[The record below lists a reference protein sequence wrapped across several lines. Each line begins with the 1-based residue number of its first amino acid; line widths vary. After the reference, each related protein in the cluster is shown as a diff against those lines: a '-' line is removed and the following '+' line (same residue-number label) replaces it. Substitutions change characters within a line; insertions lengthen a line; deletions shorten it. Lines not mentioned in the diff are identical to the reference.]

1 MLLSIF
7 LTQIRFHL
15 PTFGTWKTVRLDPS
29 ITNKWLNFPHCS
41 SLPFTVAEKSV
52 VPAVISGSERMIKN
66 GGFPRYVFADS
77 VAISLS
83 YRWTWQHYHFAFD
96 TVEDK
101 AVGTPRS
108 KYAAFIRRSCPIH
121 HGLTPEHCVIPV
133 YKSLWGRY
141 LMPSYKANK
150 RCHFTWKRF
159 DQETVL
165 MFW

>member
-1 MLLSIF
+1 MSP
-7 LTQIRFHL
+7 TVL
-15 PTFGTWKTVRLDPS
+15 PCPS
-29 ITNKWLNFPHCS
+29 PS
-41 SLPFTVAEKSV
+41 AGKSV

-83 YRWTWQHYHFAFD
+83 CRWTWQHYHFAFD

-108 KYAAFIRRSCPIH
+108 KYTAFIGRSCPIH

-133 YKSLWGRY
+133 HKSPRGRY
-141 LMPSYKANK
+141 LLPCYKANK
-150 RCHFTWKRF
+150 GCHFKVYMKTLWSGNST
-159 DQETVL
+159 DVL
-165 MFW
+165 IRRAWRHKKQGNFQNQFI